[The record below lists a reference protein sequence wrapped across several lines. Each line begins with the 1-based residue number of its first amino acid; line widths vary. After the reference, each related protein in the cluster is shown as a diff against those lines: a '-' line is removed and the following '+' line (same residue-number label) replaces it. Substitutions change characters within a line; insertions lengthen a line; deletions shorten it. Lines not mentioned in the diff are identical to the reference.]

1 MASNQ
6 QGCSGCGLLTR
17 LNNFILS
24 PVRGVGSVQDWV
36 MFAGVILVASYLW
49 FRVNR
54 DITDLL

>member
-1 MASNQ
+1 MASKQSN
-6 QGCSGCGLLTR
+6 CSGCGLLTR

-24 PVRGVGSVQDWV
+24 PIYGVGSVQDWV
-36 MFAGVILVASYLW
+36 MFAGIILVASYLW